1 MPSDHR
7 RRRCPGGR
15 TTRFAAPLVLG
26 AVWLGLVGAQQACGQ
41 PTQPVTEPDPT
52 KAIALLRGE
61 LIDAFNKGD
70 LDRLLSHLDPDVVVT
85 WQNAEVCR
93 GPQAVRAF
101 YERMMVGPDRVVQ
114 RISTN
119 PTVDDRHV
127 YDGAWAVSWG
137 NMHDEFE
144 LNDGSRF
151 RFDSRFTAT
160 IARRGEAWKVTAFH
174 ASVNAF
180 ENPILGIAARKAG
193 TWAGVGGLA
202 VGAALGAVGATL
214 VARRRS
220 RRAGGSA
227 GAAATD

>member
-1 MPSDHR
+1 LFH
-7 RRRCPGGR
+7 
-15 TTRFAAPLVLG
+15 APQVS
-26 AVWLGLVGAQQACGQ
+26 AQ
-41 PTQPVTEPDPT
+41 PTQPATQPITDPNPT
-52 KAIALLRGE
+52 RAIGLLRAE
-61 LIDAFNKGD
+61 LVDAFNKGE

-101 YERMMVGPDRVVQ
+101 YERMLVGPDRVVR
-114 RISTN
+114 RISAN

-144 LNDGSRF
+144 LNDGSTF

-160 IARRGEAWKVTAFH
+160 IARRGEAWKVVAFH

-180 ENPILGIAARKAG
+180 DNPILGIAAKKAG
-193 TWAGVGGLA
+193 TWAGIIGAG
-202 VGAALGAVGATL
+202 VGAVVGAIVGVL
-214 VARRRS
+214 AGRR
-220 RRAGGSA
+220 RRAGGATTA
-227 GAAATD
+227 GA